1 MFEHREGHPAHH
13 PVLGQPLVCRM
24 AAVVSLYRSS
34 QTASVFDG
42 GYIKTPKCDCA
53 RSTAAGPPTFEH
65 REGHPAPPGADGC
78 EHPADPP
85 EVCDADH

>member
-24 AAVVSLYRSS
+24 AKVVSLYRS

-42 GYIKTPKCDCA
+42 GYKNIEMRLQSQLRFYHVR
-53 RSTAAGPPTFEH
+53 RSRRIHTSL
-65 REGHPAPPGADGC
+65 
-78 EHPADPP
+78 
-85 EVCDADH
+85 